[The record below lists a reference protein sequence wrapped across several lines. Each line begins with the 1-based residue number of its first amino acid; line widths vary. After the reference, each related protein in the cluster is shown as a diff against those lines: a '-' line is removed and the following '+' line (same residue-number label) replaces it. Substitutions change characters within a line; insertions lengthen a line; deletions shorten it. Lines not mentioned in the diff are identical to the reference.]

1 MSNYTQFAVPG
12 LMTPHAPNFKSNI
25 ISGEAG
31 NLIML
36 VHSGVA
42 TDCVHYCLVI
52 GGRRFEGTIKDPTYP
67 FVNGMDGREMDR
79 NKFNKAP
86 DFLYKTT
93 DLPDEVY
100 IPRINIKGCPTPITE
115 LNKAQDK
122 VYFILKLPRTTL
134 PQGDTLIQVTVN
146 GKLRQYIVQRPTFFI
161 HVPPCRDISNH
172 YVRMNDTPEARFNVE
187 LDQNQESKISIDTV
201 NQDLTGE
208 SMFGALLSNA
218 NYGEIQVPVEATI
231 DYKEVVVTIPSALP
245 AGHYF
250 LQVSYKRTADQEQPE
265 RLINGY
271 VEIKEKEMQQL
282 EAEAVVDSYVELEY
296 KIPELIRASQ
306 AIYGTIETEG
316 QQNPTELNIDI
327 TQNGIAFITPDA
339 VGRYIIKIYIYS
351 LEEYPMQIINL
362 ILTVQ

>member
-25 ISGEAG
+25 IAGEAG

-42 TDCVHYCLVI
+42 TDCVHYCLII
-52 GGRRFEGTIKDPTYP
+52 GGRRYEGVIKDPSYP

-100 IPRINIKGCPTPITE
+100 IPRVNIKGCPIPITE

-187 LDQNQESKISIDTV
+187 LDQNQESKITINAE
-201 NQDLTGE
+201 NQKLNEE
-208 SMFGALLSNA
+208 SMFGALLSND
-218 NYGEIQVPVEATI
+218 NYGEIQVPVESTI
-231 DYKEVVVTIPSALP
+231 DYKEVIVTIPSALP

-271 VEIKEKEMQQL
+271 VEIKQNDIEDLQ
-282 EAEAVVDSYVELEY
+282 AESVVDSYVELKYE
-296 KIPELIRASQ
+296 IPELIRVSQ
-306 AIYGTIETEG
+306 TIYGTIETEG

-327 TQNGIAFITPDA
+327 TQNGIAFITPNTA
-339 VGRYIIKIYIYS
+339 GQYIIKIYIYS
-351 LEEYPMQIINL
+351 IQEYPMQIINL